1 MKPMSFLLVGVG
13 GQGTILASNI
23 LAEVG
28 LALGYDVKKAEVHG
42 MSQRGG
48 SVTSHVRWAEQVFS
62 PIFPDGEA
70 DVLLA
75 FEKMEAGRFIP
86 ALKPA
91 GLAIIN
97 DYAIVPVSVHTGDIP
112 YPSDGDLPKLIK
124 RVTERAYWIN
134 GLQIAEELGNP
145 RVANVV
151 LLGALASLLGIE
163 VEKWPAVIERLVP
176 AKARVINLKAFERGC
191 SSYSK

>member
-1 MKPMSFLLVGVG
+1 MKPINFILVGVG

-48 SVTSHVRWAEQVFS
+48 SVTSHVRWADQVFS
-62 PIFPDGEA
+62 PIFADGEA
-70 DVLLA
+70 DVILA
-75 FEKMEAGRFIP
+75 FEKLEAGRFINSI
-86 ALKPA
+86 KPD

-97 DYAIVPVSVHTGDIP
+97 DYAIIPVSVHTSSTP
-112 YPSDGDLPKLIK
+112 YPNDDDLRKTIEK
-124 RVTERAYWIN
+124 VTKRAYWID
-134 GLQIAEELGNP
+134 GVKIAEELGNA

-151 LLGALASLLGIE
+151 LLGALASLLNIE
-163 VEKWPAVIERLVP
+163 QEKWPAVIESMVP
-176 AKARVINLKAFERGC
+176 AKARDINIMAFTRGC
-191 SSYSK
+191 SSYSP

>member
-1 MKPMSFLLVGVG
+1 MRSINFLLVGVG

-70 DVLLA
+70 DVILA
-75 FEKMEAGRFIP
+75 FEKMEAGRFIASLRP
-86 ALKPA
+86 G

-97 DYAIVPVSVHTGDIP
+97 DYAIVPVTVHTGKNS
-112 YPSDGDLPKLIK
+112 YPSDDDLRKIIK
-124 RVTERAYWIN
+124 GITERAYWVD
-134 GLQIAEELGNP
+134 GVEIAEELGNT

-151 LLGALASLLGIE
+151 LLGVLASLLNAE
-163 VEKWPAVIERLVP
+163 QQKWPAVIERLVP
-176 AKARVINLKAFERGC
+176 AKAREINLQAFARGGAC
-191 SSYSK
+191 YST